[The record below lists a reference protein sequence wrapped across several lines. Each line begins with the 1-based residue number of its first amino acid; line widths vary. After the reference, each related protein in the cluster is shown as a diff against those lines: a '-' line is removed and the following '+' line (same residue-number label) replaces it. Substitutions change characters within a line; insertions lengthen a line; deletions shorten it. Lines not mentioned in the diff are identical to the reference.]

1 MNRNW
6 RHAVQE
12 TVQANR
18 YVPLP
23 ERIRAVVV
31 VDHPLMG
38 ESVFWNYERNSNYV
52 VLSEQGLNKPSYVDV
67 GRYKVYGADGDGQLR
82 IRPPD
87 RLTEVLTSNFLTG
100 NRVMYLAYEEM
111 VAGENAAVYLLSTGQ
126 LLDLL
131 PATAGEAGIGD
142 GGDDLRDAVLRQPGF
157 LPAP

>member
-23 ERIRAVVV
+23 DEVREVVT
-31 VDHPLMG
+31 VDHPLEG
-38 ESVFWNYERNSNYV
+38 PSVFWNYEQNSNYV
-52 VLSEQGLNKPSYVDV
+52 VLSERGLNRPSYVDV
-67 GRYKVYGADGDGQLR
+67 GRYKLYGTDGDGQVR

-87 RLTEVLTSNFLTG
+87 RLTEVLASSFHEG
-100 NRVMYLAYEEM
+100 SRVMYLAYDEM
-111 VAGENAAVYLLSTGQ
+111 VEGNNPAVYMLSTGQ

-131 PATAGEAGIGD
+131 PSGADEGVAVD
-142 GGDDLRDAVLRQPGF
+142 GGTDLREAILHNPGF

>member
-6 RHAVQE
+6 RHAAQE

-23 ERIRAVVV
+23 DQVRSVVA
-31 VDHPLMG
+31 VDHPLDG
-38 ESVFWNYERNSNYV
+38 PSVFWNYDEHSTYV
-52 VLSEQGLNKPSYVDV
+52 VLSQRGLRRQNYVDV
-67 GRYKVYGADGDGQLR
+67 GRYKVYGDGEDGQVR

-87 RLTEVLTSNFLTG
+87 RLTEVLASNFQEG
-100 NRVMYLAYEEM
+100 SRVMYLAYDEM
-111 VAGENAAVYLLSTGQ
+111 VEGDNSAVYLLSTGQ

-131 PATAGEAGIGD
+131 PSGASESVAGD
-142 GGDDLRDAVLRQPGF
+142 GGTDLREAILRNPGF

>member
-23 ERIRAVVV
+23 EEVRSVVG
-31 VDHPLMG
+31 VDHPLDG
-38 ESVFWNYERNSNYV
+38 PSVYWNYERNSNYV
-52 VLSEQGLNKPSYVDV
+52 VLSERGLNRPSYVDV
-67 GRYKVYGADGDGQLR
+67 GRYKVYGADGEGQVR

-87 RLTEVLTSNFLTG
+87 RLAEVLASNFAEG
-100 NRVMYLAYEEM
+100 SRVMYLAYDEM
-111 VAGENAAVYLLSTGQ
+111 VEDDNAAVYLLSTGQ

-131 PATAGEAGIGD
+131 PDGASESVAGD
-142 GGDDLRDAVLRQPGF
+142 GGDDLRQAILRQPGF